1 MVVED
6 TDPPINKDVIV
17 TGFIDLSSVEVDPNY
32 FLTKVYDPNE
42 DQSHFGISQNL
53 QLNKALSFEFSRV
66 DSNDSNSKQ
75 SRSTLTEFRREDLE
89 VKWQNRHAPEQP
101 RITNSTEHPVLTLKK
116 IDGKSG
122 YNTKDIADAIEEAST
137 LLLEL

>member
-6 TDPPINKDVIV
+6 TEPTINKDVIV
-17 TGFIDLSSVEVDPNY
+17 TGFIDLSSLEVDPNY

-53 QLNKALSFEFSRV
+53 QLNKGLSFEFSRV
-66 DSNDSNSKQ
+66 DSSDSNSK
-75 SRSTLTEFRREDLE
+75 RSTLTEFRREDLE
-89 VKWQNRHAPEQP
+89 ERWENRNAPEQP
-101 RITNSTEHPVLTLKK
+101 RITNSTEHPVLTFKK
-116 IDGKSG
+116 LDGKTTYSK
-122 YNTKDIADAIEEAST
+122 NDIADAIEKASA